1 MDGAGGVGDVPG
13 IYISRKK
20 IDLKRLEKMFDFLSS
35 FGNLCRDNCKA
46 QNFVTFEGL
55 STSRGK
61 YEMLYH

>member
-1 MDGAGGVGDVPG
+1 
-13 IYISRKK
+13 
-20 IDLKRLEKMFDFLSS
+20 MFDFLSS